1 MCIHPAMHFCWSI
14 SRSPS
19 LNYCQVNTKLS
30 CTFRVIASHKAARQS
45 IRIQR
50 DSEKGWI
57 ATSRQV
63 VTRDDESPRHYSFAT
78 PRLFFKVQLTEM

>member
-1 MCIHPAMHFCWSI
+1 LGGLERTAGKTINDVNV
-14 SRSPS
+14 PS
-19 LNYCQVNTKLS
+19 ASAPQSLDTSSATTSVNVNTKQS
-30 CTFRVIASHKAARQS
+30 CTFCVIASREAARQS

-63 VTRDDESPRHYSFAT
+63 VTRDDESPSF
-78 PRLFFKVQLTEM
+78 FY